1 MKVLLDTHILLWA
14 LSNDRRLPERA
25 KRLIEDAENDIFYS
39 IASLWEIEIKHLAH
53 PDAMSVSSKE
63 ISEYCQQSGYEKLAI
78 KENHIFAMA
87 DLKRDEGVPPHKDP
101 FDRMLICQA
110 LAENM
115 MFVTHDSLIPGY
127 REPCILAV

>member
-1 MKVLLDTHILLWA
+1 MNVLLDTHILLWA

-63 ISEYCQQSGYEKLAI
+63 ILKRDAQSGFQKIGI
-78 KENHIFAMA
+78 KEKHIYAMA
-87 DLKRDEGVPPHKDP
+87 DLKREKDPPPHKDP

-110 LAENM
+110 VKENM
-115 MFVTHDSLIPGY
+115 IFVTHDSLIGGY
-127 REPCILAV
+127 SVSCIMTV

>member
-63 ISEYCQQSGYEKLAI
+63 I
-78 KENHIFAMA
+78 
-87 DLKRDEGVPPHKDP
+87 LKRDEGVPPHKAP

-115 MFVTHDSLIPGY
+115 MFVTHDALIPGY
-127 REPCILAV
+127 NVPGILSV

>member
-63 ISEYCQQSGYEKLAI
+63 I
-78 KENHIFAMA
+78 
-87 DLKRDEGVPPHKDP
+87 LKRDEGVPHI
-101 FDRMLICQA
+101 RIRLIGCLSVRHWQK
-110 LAENM
+110 
-115 MFVTHDSLIPGY
+115 I
-127 REPCILAV
+127 